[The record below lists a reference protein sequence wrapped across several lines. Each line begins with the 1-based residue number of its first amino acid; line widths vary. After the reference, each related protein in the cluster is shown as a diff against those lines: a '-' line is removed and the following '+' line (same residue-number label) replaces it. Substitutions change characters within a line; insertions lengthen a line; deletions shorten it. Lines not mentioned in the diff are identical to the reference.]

1 MNTVIKSKNIKPAAT
16 KKPSPK
22 TPVRKPAAIKD
33 GRLFELE
40 VTIIDG
46 LVTEAFVKKNPKV
59 SRTIEMRGDQT
70 LEKLHDAIFK
80 AFDRFDPH
88 LYEFQI
94 GGREPMDPKAKR
106 YVLQGLFKQQGWFG
120 PEEGAEDLCQTRIG
134 DLDLKKGRVFY
145 YWFDFGDDW
154 WHKIKVVSISEKV
167 EGKGY
172 PKITARTGESPPQYV
187 DWDEIEN

>member
-1 MNTVIKSKNIKPAAT
+1 MNTVTKSKSTRPAVTQKKTSSQKPAA
-16 KKPSPK
+16 
-22 TPVRKPAAIKD
+22 VKD
-33 GRLFELE
+33 ERLFKLE

-70 LEKLHDAIFK
+70 LEDLHAAIFK
-80 AFDRFDPH
+80 ALDRFDSH

-106 YVLQGLFKQQGWFG
+106 YVLQSVFEQDGWFG
-120 PEEGAEDLCQTRIG
+120 PEKDAIDLGQTTIG
-134 DLDLKKGRVFY
+134 SLNLKKGGIFY

-154 WHKIKVVSISEKV
+154 WHKIRVLSISEKA